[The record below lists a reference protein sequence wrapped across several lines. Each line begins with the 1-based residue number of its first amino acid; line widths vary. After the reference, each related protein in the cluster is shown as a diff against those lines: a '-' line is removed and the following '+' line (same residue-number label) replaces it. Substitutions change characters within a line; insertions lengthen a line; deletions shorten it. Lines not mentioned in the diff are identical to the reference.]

1 MQTTIALVGIGG
13 YGAHYMPALLNAA
26 PEKEIRL
33 VAGIDPYARQSPWF
47 GELEQKH
54 IPIFPD
60 LESFYRNES
69 ADLVIISAP
78 IQLHAPLT
86 CLALSKG
93 AQVLCE
99 KPLAGSIQDAQAML
113 AAEKQ
118 SGKQVA
124 IGYQWSFSRAILALK
139 RDILAGRFGRPL
151 LWKTLALWS
160 RRRSYFQ
167 RNRWAGRIRAED
179 GAWVLDSPVHN
190 ATAHYLH
197 NMLFLQGSTL
207 ESSAR
212 PRSLSAE
219 LYRANPIENYDAAA
233 LSITTSSESELL
245 FLTAHPVQEH
255 TGPFIEYVCEDA
267 VIQYPGPEGEF
278 LARFQDGTVASYGN
292 PNVDEMNK
300 LWQSIEALRTGCPVV
315 CGIQAA
321 LPQLTCA
328 LAAQSLP
335 IHDFPADLIQIEALG
350 EDHLVYVTGLADA
363 WRAAYESGQLPGV
376 TQAAPWAMAGE
387 RIRIEE

>member
-13 YGAHYMPALLNAA
+13 YGAHYMPALLQAA

-33 VAGIDPYARQSPWF
+33 VAGIDPYAQQSPWF
-47 GELEQKH
+47 SELEQKR

-93 AQVLCE
+93 SQVLCE

-113 AAEKQ
+113 ATEKQ
-118 SGKQVA
+118 SGRQVA

-139 RDILAGRFGRPL
+139 REILAGRFGRPL

-179 GAWVLDSPVHN
+179 GTWVLDSPVHN

-212 PRSLSAE
+212 PLSLAGE

-233 LSITTSSESELL
+233 LSITTNSEAELL

-267 VIQYPGPEGEF
+267 VIQYPGPDGEF
-278 LARFQDGTVASYGN
+278 LARFHDGTVESYGN

-300 LWQSIEALRTGCPVV
+300 LWQSIEAVRTGCPVV

-321 LPQLTCA
+321 LPQLICA

-335 IHDFPADLIQIEALG
+335 IHDFPAGLVQTEVIG

-363 WRAAYESGQLPGV
+363 WRAAYGAGKLPGEI
-376 TQAAPWAMAGE
+376 QAAPWAVANE
-387 RIRIEE
+387 RITIEE